1 MISILRKIKKG
12 KLSFEGDRPAIIT
25 WRETLTYSG
34 LENKIQSA
42 AEYFYSLGVREKK
55 KVAVISSNNI
65 EFVICLLALWE
76 LNSCVIPLNIR
87 LTDDE
92 LSELLEFSNADFV
105 LIHKSEKRNL
115 SVKIPKII
123 FPFNSSESILKKKL
137 PGINPDDISLIMFT
151 SGATGKPKGVMHSL
165 NDLLNSADN
174 SQSLFPQTRD
184 DKWLASLPFFHI
196 GGLSIITRTLRFGS
210 ALIIPGSL
218 KNSDLK
224 KAFNNHNPTLASFV
238 TTQLKRLLDTGWKP
252 GNELKNLLLGGGFSD
267 EKLIKRALSA
277 GCRIVNVYGSTETS
291 AFVTANS
298 GENIIRIPLSV
309 GKPLGRNKIF
319 IVDDDF
325 NIKDDNSSGQILIE
339 GNSLFH
345 GYYKDLAATRYK
357 LKHGKFLTGDIGF
370 LDERGNLFVE
380 ARRTDLIVT
389 GGENVN
395 PAEVENILNKLPK
408 INESC
413 VFALEDT
420 EWGQIVA
427 AAVVV
432 NGQFNA
438 EEIIRFMKGKI
449 AAYKIPKRIFPLA
462 KFPKSSL
469 DKILREKVR
478 EEIKKLIK

>member
-1 MISILRKIKKG
+1 MSVLHKIKKG
-12 KLSFEGDRPAIIT
+12 KLNFKSDQPAIII
-25 WRETLTYSG
+25 RSETLTYAD
-34 LENKIQSA
+34 LENKVQSA

-55 KVAVISSNNI
+55 KVAFISSNNI
-65 EFVICLLALWE
+65 EFVIYLLALWE

-92 LSELLEFSNADFV
+92 LSELIKFSGANFV
-105 LIHKSEKRNL
+105 IIHKSEKRNL
-115 SVKIPKII
+115 SIKILKIV
-123 FPFNSSESILKKKL
+123 FPFDLPESKMKKKF
-137 PGINPDDISLIMFT
+137 PGINSDDISLILFT

-165 NDLLNSADN
+165 NDLQNSADN
-174 SQSLFPQTRD
+174 SQSLFSQTGD
-184 DKWLASLPFFHI
+184 DRWLGSLPFYHI
-196 GGLSIITRTLRFGS
+196 GGLSIITRVLRFGS
-210 ALIIPGSL
+210 TLVIPNSL
-218 KNSDLK
+218 KNIDLK
-224 KAFNNHNPTLASFV
+224 KAFNDHQPTLVSLVAA
-238 TTQLKRLLDTGWKP
+238 QLKRLLDTGWKP
-252 GNELKNLLLGGGFSD
+252 GNELKNILLGGGFAD
-267 EKLIKRALSA
+267 EKLIKRALAA
-277 GCRIVNVYGSTETS
+277 GCRISNVYGSTETS

-298 GENIIRIPLSV
+298 GNNIIKKPLSA

-319 IVDDDF
+319 IVDDDL
-325 NIKDDNSSGQILIE
+325 NIKDDHSSGQILVD

-345 GYYKDLAATRYK
+345 GYYKDSVTTHRK
-357 LKHGKFLTGDIGF
+357 LKNGKFLTGDIGF
-370 LDERGNLFVE
+370 IDDEGDLFVE

-395 PAEVENILNKLPK
+395 PMEVENILNKMQK

-449 AAYKIPKRIFPLA
+449 AAYKMPRRIFPLA
-462 KFPKSSL
+462 KIPKSSL
-469 DKILREKVR
+469 GKILREKVR
-478 EEIKKLIK
+478 EEIKRSIK